1 VGEVIRFGTDGWRGR
16 IAEEFTFANVRRV
29 AQAIASYCKER
40 SASSPLVVGYDTRF
54 LSREFAQTAAEVLAH
69 AGLPVLFSE
78 TFAPTPAFSYAVV
91 AQRAGGAVVITA
103 SHNPPAF
110 NGLKLK
116 SGRGGS
122 VPPDVTAAIEARLP
136 SSRAPSPGPG
146 TPGAPILPFDPRPA
160 YLKRLQELVDLG
172 RVRAAGIAVVVDPM
186 YGAAQGW
193 LSGLLRTAGI
203 PVEELHARVDPLFA
217 ATPPEPLPSHLQ
229 ELSARVREG
238 SGRMRV
244 GFALDGDG
252 DRVAAVDEGGNFVTP
267 HQIFALLLKH
277 LVEHRRMGGAV
288 VGNFATTAMVEKLA
302 KRYALPFHETPIGFK
317 HIALLMEGEDVLIG
331 GEESGGIGVKGHLP
345 ERDGTLSAL
354 LLLELMA
361 VEGKPLG
368 RLLAE
373 LEAQVGPHRYG
384 RIDLPASG
392 PTVSAEA
399 IRRWIERRGLPPL
412 PFPLGEVRELDGLKL
427 LFRDGRWLLLRPS
440 GTEPVIRIYA
450 EAPSGEEVATLLTW
464 GRTIL
469 GRIAEKEGD
478 DDTQAWAAG
487 GSFHRGA
494 ALGPVDDPR
503 GRGRVQDQTDRGPA
517 GPSAQ
522 SPGAPVSQ

>member
-1 VGEVIRFGTDGWRGR
+1 MEEAIRFGTDGWRGR

-29 AQAIASYCKER
+29 AQAIASYFKER
-40 SASSPLVVGYDTRF
+40 STSSPIVVGYDTRF
-54 LSREFAQTAAEVLAH
+54 LSREFAQAAAEVLAR
-69 AGLPVLFSE
+69 AGLPVLLSE

-91 AQRAGGAVVITA
+91 AQKALGAVVITA
-103 SHNPPAF
+103 SHNPPEF

-122 VPPDVTAAIEARLP
+122 VSPAVTAAIEALLP
-136 SSRAPSPGPG
+136 SSRTPGPG
-146 TPGAPILPFDPRPA
+146 SRGGLIVAFDPRPA
-160 YLKRLQELVDLG
+160 YLKRLAELVDLG
-172 RVRAAGIAVVVDPM
+172 RVRTAGIEVFVDPM

-193 LSGLLRTAGI
+193 LSSLLRTAGI
-203 PVEELHARVDPLFA
+203 PVQELHARVDPLFA
-217 ATPPEPLPSHLQ
+217 ATPPEPLPRHLQ

-238 SGRMRV
+238 QGRMRV

-252 DRVAAVDEGGNFVTP
+252 DRVAAVDEAGHFVTP

-288 VGNFATTAMVEKLA
+288 VRNFATTAMVEKLA

-317 HIALLMEGEDVLIG
+317 HIALLMEEEDVLIG

-345 ERDGTLSAL
+345 ERDGTLCAL

-373 LEAQVGPHRYG
+373 LEAQIGPHRYG
-384 RIDLPASG
+384 RIDLPARVKQ
-392 PTVSAEA
+392 VSAEA
-399 IRRWIERRGLPPL
+399 IRRWLKRSGRGLPPS
-412 PFPLGEVRELDGLKL
+412 PFPPVEVRELDGLKF

-450 EAPSGEEVATLLTW
+450 EAPSGEEVEQLLAW
-464 GRTIL
+464 GQTIL
-469 GRIAEKEGD
+469 GRIAEGDGD
-478 DDTQAWAAG
+478 DDAQA
-487 GSFHRGA
+487 
-494 ALGPVDDPR
+494 
-503 GRGRVQDQTDRGPA
+503 
-517 GPSAQ
+517 
-522 SPGAPVSQ
+522 